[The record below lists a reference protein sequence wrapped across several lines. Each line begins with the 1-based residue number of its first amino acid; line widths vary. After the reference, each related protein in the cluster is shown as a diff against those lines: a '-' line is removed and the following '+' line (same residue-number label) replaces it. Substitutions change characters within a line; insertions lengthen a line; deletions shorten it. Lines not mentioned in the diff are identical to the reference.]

1 MSKALYFV
9 TFAAGALIGSAAS
22 YHFAKKKFEQ
32 ISQDEIN
39 SVKESYER
47 YLTTVRERE
56 QLANEVVINNCGY
69 TVLKQT
75 PDIYVIS
82 PDEFAILDD
91 YKIVGLTYFSD
102 KKLVDDSGNIV
113 DIDDTVGLGSLS
125 RFGEYA
131 DDAVYVRN
139 DILKTDYEILLD
151 AREYLEVYPN
161 KA

>member
-1 MSKALYFV
+1 MSKGLYFV
-9 TFAAGALIGSAAS
+9 TFAAGALIGSAVS
-22 YHFAKKKFEQ
+22 YHFTKKKYEK

-47 YLTTVRERE
+47 YYTYTQERE
-56 QLANEVVINNCGY
+56 KIANEIIINNSGY
-69 TVLKQT
+69 SVLDKA

-91 YKIVGLTYFSD
+91 YKIVGLTYFAD

-113 DIDDTVGLGSLS
+113 DIDSTVGLGSLS
-125 RFGEYA
+125 SFGEYA

-139 DILKTDYEILLD
+139 DVLQTDYEILLD